1 MTALDSWLGLSR
13 NEQRGGPNK
22 GLIDG
27 NPNHPQETAIM
38 AMHDTGPKSIF
49 NAIVAQVEARK
60 AACVAGKEA
69 EYLAAVDARA
79 MAQIRELRRI
89 LRS

>member
-1 MTALDSWLGLSR
+1 MTALDSWLGF
-13 NEQRGGPNK
+13 K
-22 GLIDG
+22 GLVDG

-38 AMHDTGPKSIF
+38 ALHDDWESKRDTFTGPKSIF
-49 NAIVAQVEARK
+49 DAIVAQVEARK